1 MKKYFI
7 LLLFSAIY
15 SQSPFQS
22 PLPADIRRF
31 GVEQIDSLIYFIGGG
46 TNNNWQE
53 TDTAFIYNLNS
64 NEYSSLPS
72 MNEKRYDATFLFN
85 SSNRIYAVGVV

>member
-1 MKKYFI
+1 M
-7 LLLFSAIY
+7 
-15 SQSPFQS
+15 
-22 PLPADIRRF
+22 
-31 GVEQIDSLIYFIGGG
+31 IYFIGGG

-72 MNEKRYDATFLFN
+72 MNEKRYDAAFLFN
-85 SSNRIYAVGVV
+85 SSNRIYAVGGLGDSWDSEYTVEEFNIENNQWTLILDGKW